1 MKNPT
6 NQDLENIH
14 RNVLRVLAEV
24 GVKFEHPKLL
34 EALAGIGA
42 VIDANNQVARFPTS
56 VVEAFL
62 ADCPKIDW
70 ENREQRLLVRAST
83 YTGRYLD
90 PHTNTH
96 GPLTPENIEHY
107 MRLAHALPNINA
119 RFITGCPWGVSSE
132 LEPLYERF
140 YCWKFGA
147 EPSAIL
153 YPQEA
158 APRLLDLYQT
168 YARLKGKTV
177 KEVFRGGVFMM
188 SPLRMSAEEATQF
201 VWWWSRGFDVRI
213 DHMTTAGLTGPVTPA
228 GVVVVHLAE
237 AISIGLL
244 RKACYGTCELDML
257 AMLAPVDMR
266 TTTRPY
272 GRPEMATQNLLFAKM
287 ARFYGAG
294 CFLHAGVVDAHLPS
308 NESGVQKAVCTLASL
323 LTGADTMIDAG
334 GLSTCD
340 GHSPIQ
346 MILDDELA
354 GALQSF
360 LRPYDCS
367 DDAIG
372 FDAIAETGPGGLFIF
387 HDHTVERF
395 REEIWEPA
403 QWNRVSLEQWLSGDR
418 KIDVDLARE
427 KFDVIMASVPPLNDL
442 SAEEERELLDVIE
455 ASAG

>member
-6 NQDLENIH
+6 TQDLQNIH
-14 RNVLRVLAEV
+14 RNVLRVLSEV
-24 GVKFEHPKLL
+24 GAKFEHPTLL

-42 VIDANNQVARFPTS
+42 EIDATHQIARFPEA
-56 VVEAFL
+56 VVESFL
-62 ADCPKIDW
+62 AACPKVDW
-70 ENREQRLLVRAST
+70 ENREQRLMVRAST

-96 GPLTPENIEHY
+96 GPLTPENIERY
-107 MRLAHALPNINA
+107 MRLASVLPNVNA
-119 RFITGCPWGVSSE
+119 RFITGCPWGPSSL

-140 YCWKFGA
+140 FCWKFGA

-153 YPQEA
+153 YPIETSHK
-158 APRLLDLYQT
+158 LLDLYQT
-168 YARLKGKTV
+168 YAALKGRSV
-177 KEVFRGGVFMM
+177 KEVFRGGIFMM
-188 SPLRMSAEEATQF
+188 SPLRMSAEEAAQF

-237 AISIGLL
+237 EIAMGLL
-244 RKACYGTCELDML
+244 RKACYGTHSMDML

-266 TTTRPY
+266 TTIRPY
-272 GRPEMATQNLLFAKM
+272 GRPEMATQNRLFAMM
-287 ARFYGAG
+287 ARYYQNA
-294 CFLHAGVVDAHLPS
+294 CFLHSGTVDAHVPS
-308 NESGVQKAVCTLASL
+308 NESGVQKVMNTLSSL

-334 GLSTCD
+334 GLSICD

-372 FDAIAETGPGGLFIF
+372 FDAIAEAGPGGLFIF
-387 HDHTVERF
+387 NDHTVERF
-395 REEIWEPA
+395 REELWEPVT
-403 QWNRVSLEQWLSGDR
+403 WNRIALESWLSTGR
-418 KIDVDLARE
+418 RIDVDLARE
-427 KFDVIMASVPPLNDL
+427 KYDAIMAATPPLTEL
-442 SAEEERELLDVIE
+442 GEQEEKELLGVIE
-455 ASAG
+455 ARG